1 MQVELGRTGLSVT
14 RLGVG
19 LAPIGGL
26 YADVGEQQA
35 RATVDRAWDRG
46 VRLFD
51 TSPLYGYGRSETRA
65 GAALRDRDDYVL
77 STKVGRVLE
86 MTRPWHAGSPED
98 RREAP
103 GAGPEESAAQD
114 FWVGVD
120 PEITPV
126 FDFSASGVRRSFEES
141 LGRLGRDRVDVV
153 HLHDPD
159 DHLEQAVAE
168 AYPELVRLRDEG
180 LITAIGAGAN
190 SGDVLAYLIERV
202 DLDVVLMA
210 GRYTLLDRSGGA
222 LLDLA
227 AERGVAVIAAGV
239 FNSGILAD
247 PRPGATFDYVTA
259 DDELVNRA
267 LRLKKTAEGFGV
279 PLRAAAIQFP
289 LRHPAVAS
297 VLVGLRS
304 PDEVDDA
311 ADMIDVPIPGELWA
325 AIA

>member
-14 RLGVG
+14 RLGLG

-26 YADVGEQQA
+26 YADVSEGQA
-35 RATVDRAWDRG
+35 RQTVDRAWDRG

-51 TSPLYGYGRSETRA
+51 TAPFYGYGRSETRS
-65 GAALRDRDDYVL
+65 GAALRDRSAHVL

-86 MTRPWHAGSPED
+86 RED
-98 RREAP
+98 HGDVDPDVWA
-103 GAGPEESAAQD
+103 
-114 FWVGVD
+114 GVD
-120 PEITPV
+120 PSVRPV
-126 FDFSASGVRRSFEES
+126 FDFSAAGVRRSFEDS
-141 LGRLGRDRVDVV
+141 LRRLGRDRVDVV

-159 DHLEQAVAE
+159 DHLDQAVAE

-180 LITAIGAGAN
+180 LVTAIGAGAN
-190 SGDVLAYLIERV
+190 RADVLAYLVERV

-210 GRYTLLDRSGGA
+210 GRYTLLDRSGTG

-227 AERGVAVIAAGV
+227 ADRGVAVIAAGV

-247 PRPGATFDYVTA
+247 PRPGATFDYAAA
-259 DDELVNRA
+259 DDDLVNRA
-267 LRLKKTAEGFGV
+267 LRLKQIAEAHGV
-279 PLRAAAIQFP
+279 PLRAAAVQFP

-304 PDEVDDA
+304 PAEVDDA
-311 ADMIDVPIPGELWA
+311 ADMIETTIPDELWA

>member
-14 RLGVG
+14 RLGLG

-26 YADVGEQQA
+26 YADVSPEQA

-51 TSPLYGYGRSETRA
+51 TAPFYGYGRSETRS
-65 GAALRDRDDYVL
+65 GEALRGRAGHVL

-86 MTRPWHAGSPED
+86 RQDDG
-98 RREAP
+98 
-103 GAGPEESAAQD
+103 ESDADVWA
-114 FWVGVD
+114 GVD
-120 PEITPV
+120 PSVRPV
-126 FDFSASGVRRSFEES
+126 FDFSASGVRRSFEDS
-141 LGRLGRDRVDVV
+141 LRRLDRDRVDVV

-180 LITAIGAGAN
+180 LITAVGAGAN
-190 SGDVLAYLIERV
+190 SPDVLAYLVERA

-210 GRYTLLDRSGGA
+210 GRYTLLDRSGTD

-247 PRPGATFDYVTA
+247 PRPGATFDYAAA
-259 DDELVNRA
+259 DEVLLDRA
-267 LRLKKTAEGFGV
+267 LRLKEIAEAHGV
-279 PLRAAAIQFP
+279 PLRAAAVQFP

-304 PDEVDDA
+304 PEEVDDA
-311 ADMIDVPIPGELWA
+311 VDMLAVPIPDELWA

>member
-14 RLGVG
+14 RLGLG

-26 YADVGEQQA
+26 YADVSEDQA
-35 RATVDRAWDRG
+35 RQTVDRAWDRG

-51 TSPLYGYGRSETRA
+51 TAPFYGYGRSETRS
-65 GAALRDRDDYVL
+65 GAALRDRSAHVL

-86 MTRPWHAGSPED
+86 RED
-98 RREAP
+98 QGDVDPDVWA
-103 GAGPEESAAQD
+103 
-114 FWVGVD
+114 GVD
-120 PEITPV
+120 PSVRPV
-126 FDFSASGVRRSFEES
+126 FDFSAAGVRRSFEDS
-141 LGRLGRDRVDVV
+141 LRRLGRDRVDVV

-159 DHLEQAVAE
+159 DHLDQAVAE
-168 AYPELVRLRDEG
+168 AYPELVRLREEG
-180 LITAIGAGAN
+180 LVTAIGAGAN
-190 SGDVLAYLIERV
+190 RADVLAYLVERV

-210 GRYTLLDRSGGA
+210 GRYTLLDRSGTG

-227 AERGVAVIAAGV
+227 ADRGVAVIAAGV

-247 PRPGATFDYVTA
+247 PRPGATFDYATA
-259 DDELVNRA
+259 DDDLVKRA
-267 LRLKKTAEGFGV
+267 LRLKQIAEEHGV
-279 PLRAAAIQFP
+279 PLRAAAVQFP

-304 PDEVDDA
+304 PTEVDDA
-311 ADMIDVPIPGELWA
+311 ADMIETTIPDELWA